1 VTHRVTAERI
11 AKLELLKQ
19 KGIRPYPTKFPVTHS
34 SIAVLSASEALELEQ
49 KSVSIAGRLIS
60 KRTHGKAS
68 FGHLLDGSGKLQA
81 YFREDVLGAD
91 VYDLFLMVDVGD
103 ILGVTGPVFKTRTG
117 EVTIK
122 AESVVLLC
130 KSLRPLPE
138 KWHGLKD
145 VETRYRQ
152 RYVDLIVNTDVRQ
165 HFTARSRI
173 IAIIRNFL
181 DDRGF
186 VEVETPILQPLY
198 GGAFA
203 RPFVTHHQALDM
215 DLYLR
220 IADELYLKRLLVGGI
235 EKVYE
240 IGKDFRNEGIDRTHN
255 PEFTQ
260 LELYQAYA
268 DYFDMM
274 TLLEEMVCR
283 VVTQLYGGLKCTYG
297 EHQLDFSRPWKRV
310 SYFDALKEH
319 LGVDVRD
326 ATQEEL
332 RALCIKMG
340 VAIEGYAAPPS
351 GEGERPGE
359 RDRAGEREG
368 PGGCAAESSKGRD
381 QGPAPPSGEVSP
393 QARQGGIALTRIELI
408 DELFSEKVEPNL
420 IQPTFV
426 YDYPKEISPLAKEK
440 PDRPGIAERFEPVVA
455 GLELGNAFSEQNDP
469 LEQARQFDMQAE
481 LRAKGNLEAQPK
493 DLDFLRALEYG
504 MPPTGGLGVG
514 IDRLT
519 MILTNARSI
528 REVILFPHLR
538 PEAFLD
544 EDEEDSEENEDSE
557 GGPMSGGAETRGD
570 MPPGEPEGP
579 EGGREGSKE
588 RTGRTEPGKEE

>member
-1 VTHRVTAERI
+1 MTHRVTAERI

-19 KGIRPYPTKFPVTHS
+19 KGIRPYPSKFPVTYS
-34 SIAVLSASEALELEQ
+34 SSAVLSSFEVLEREQ
-49 KSVSIAGRLIS
+49 TPVSIAGRLIS

-68 FGHLLDGSGKLQA
+68 FGHLLDGGGKLQA

-91 VYDLFLMVDVGD
+91 GYELFLMVDVGD
-103 ILGVTGPVFKTRTG
+103 ILGVRGPVFKTRTG
-117 EVTIK
+117 EVTVK
-122 AESVVLLC
+122 AETLELLC

-138 KWHGLKD
+138 KWHGLRD

-152 RYVDLIVNTDVRQ
+152 RYVDLVVNTDVRKL
-165 HFTARSRI
+165 FAARSKI
-173 IAIIRNFL
+173 IAAIRRFL
-181 DDRGF
+181 DERDF

-215 DLYLR
+215 NLYLR
-220 IADELYLKRLLVGGI
+220 IADELYLKRLIVGGF

-268 DYFDMM
+268 DYADMM
-274 TLLEEMVCR
+274 NLFEEMVCR
-283 VVTQLYGGLKCTYG
+283 VVAELHGGLKCTYG
-297 EHQLDFSRPWKRV
+297 DHELDFSRPWKRV
-310 SYFDALKEH
+310 SYFDALKER
-319 LGVDVRD
+319 LGVDVRVSTEQELRTLCLELGVEIEGGA
-326 ATQEEL
+326 ATQAGGAREEDVAPEQGRTAKVAKGVAPEAL
-332 RALCIKMG
+332 RA
-340 VAIEGYAAPPS
+340 EGGDISAARIGTS
-351 GEGERPGE
+351 
-359 RDRAGEREG
+359 
-368 PGGCAAESSKGRD
+368 
-381 QGPAPPSGEVSP
+381 V
-393 QARQGGIALTRIELI
+393 TRMKLI
-408 DELFSEKVEPNL
+408 DELFSEIVEPEL

-426 YDYPKEISPLAKEK
+426 YDYPKELSPLAKEK
-440 PDRPGIAERFEPVVA
+440 PGSPEIAERFEPIIA

-469 LEQARQFDMQAE
+469 LEQARQFDLQAE

-504 MPPTGGLGVG
+504 MPPAGGLGVG

-519 MILTNARSI
+519 MILTNARTI

-538 PEAFLD
+538 AEVFLG
-544 EDEEDSEENEDSE
+544 EEEGEGEERSASEEHE
-557 GGPMSGGAETRGD
+557 GLEERGKKD
-570 MPPGEPEGP
+570 
-579 EGGREGSKE
+579 
-588 RTGRTEPGKEE
+588 

>member
-1 VTHRVTAERI
+1 VTHRVTAERM

-19 KGIRPYPTKFPVTHS
+19 KGIRAYPSRFPVTHS
-34 SIAVLSASEALELEQ
+34 SSAVLSSFETLEREQ
-49 KSVSIAGRLIS
+49 KPVSVAGRLIS

-68 FGHLLDGSGKLQA
+68 FGHLLDSAGKLQA
-81 YFREDVLGAD
+81 YFREDILGTDA
-91 VYDLFLMVDVGD
+91 YELFLIVDVGD

-117 EVTIK
+117 EITLKV
-122 AESVVLLC
+122 ESLELLC

-138 KWHGLKD
+138 KWHGLRD

-152 RYVDLIVNTDVRQ
+152 RYVDLIVNTDVRKL
-165 HFTARSRI
+165 FTARSRI
-173 IAIIRNFL
+173 IAMIRDFL
-181 DDRGF
+181 DERDF
-186 VEVETPILQPLY
+186 VEVETPVLQPLY

-203 RPFVTHHQALDM
+203 TPFVTHHQALDM
-215 DLYLR
+215 NLYLR
-220 IADELYLKRLLVGGI
+220 IADELYLKRLVVGGLD
-235 EKVYE
+235 KVYE

-268 DYFDMM
+268 DYSDIMELF
-274 TLLEEMVCR
+274 EEMVCKI
-283 VVTQLYGGLKCTYG
+283 VTELHGGLKCTYG

-310 SYFDALKEH
+310 TYFDALKER
-319 LGVDVRD
+319 LGVDVRGV
-326 ATQEEL
+326 TEREL
-332 RALCIKMG
+332 RALCLKLGIEIEGDAGMQRGKAAQEG
-340 VAIEGYAAPPS
+340 VAQEEGDSPHHRLEEPHAPSEEPARGRAEAA
-351 GEGERPGE
+351 
-359 RDRAGEREG
+359 
-368 PGGCAAESSKGRD
+368 
-381 QGPAPPSGEVSP
+381 
-393 QARQGGIALTRIELI
+393 ARQAPRAPQDDSAFTRISLV
-408 DELFSEKVEPNL
+408 DELFSEEVEPKL

-440 PDRPGIAERFEPVVA
+440 PGSPGIAERFEPIVA

-481 LRAKGNLEAQPK
+481 LRTRGNLEAQPK

-504 MPPTGGLGVG
+504 MPPTGGLGIG

-538 PEAFLD
+538 AEALLG
-544 EDEEDSEENEDSE
+544 EEEDGASEE
-557 GGPMSGGAETRGD
+557 
-570 MPPGEPEGP
+570 
-579 EGGREGSKE
+579 
-588 RTGRTEPGKEE
+588 